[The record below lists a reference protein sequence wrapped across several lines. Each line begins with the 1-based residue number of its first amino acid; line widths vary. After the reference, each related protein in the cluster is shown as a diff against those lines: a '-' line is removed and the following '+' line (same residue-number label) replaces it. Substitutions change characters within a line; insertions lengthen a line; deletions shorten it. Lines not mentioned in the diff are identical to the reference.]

1 MVIDSNFLA
10 VVQVVMLI
18 LMVLLLLL
26 LVRSFVFMRAALRE
40 SEERTIALF
49 NALQKMHGT
58 MNEQLGEQRRQ
69 MRVVQELLQLKQA
82 EMTGDFEV
90 IEEEIPPPAVSEIEA
105 PAAKKRP
112 LITF

>member
-40 SEERTIALF
+40 SEERTISLF

-69 MRVVQELLQLKQA
+69 MRVV
-82 EMTGDFEV
+82 
-90 IEEEIPPPAVSEIEA
+90 
-105 PAAKKRP
+105 
-112 LITF
+112 

>member
-1 MVIDSNFLA
+1 MVTDAQFLA
-10 VVQVVMLI
+10 VVEVVMLG

-26 LVRSFVFMRAALRE
+26 LVRSFIFMRAALRE

-49 NALQKMHGT
+49 NALQKMHAT

-69 MRVVQELLQLKQA
+69 MRTVQELLQLKQA

-90 IEEEIPPPAVSEIEA
+90 IEEEIPAPAVSEIE
-105 PAAKKRP
+105 PPPIKKHP
-112 LITF
+112 LITL